1 MTEFWV
7 SLLITVIK
15 VLVVLGVF
23 LGVGAYLTWFER
35 KLAGHIQA
43 RLGPKLVGP
52 FGLLQPLADGLK
64 LLTKESIVPANAD
77 RMVYYL
83 AVVLAVAPALML
95 FAVIPFGPSFKLFGV
110 EVKPIVADVNIAVL
124 LVFAFGSLLVYG
136 TIFSGWASNS
146 KYAFIGSLRKA
157 AVIIGYEVVLG
168 FSVLGVIL
176 LAGTMSTTGIVQAQI
191 ERGVWFIVYQ
201 PVAFVLY
208 LFCML
213 AESGRVPFDIQE
225 AEAELVTGYN
235 VEYGG
240 MRFGV
245 FSVGGVVFE
254 RNGAVCHCGGA
265 LFGWLVWSPH
275 LWTSVS
281 LPLVFNK
288 DVWACLFCPLATLD
302 ATKVSSKGH
311 HRNWLEGH
319 ASFGN
324 SKRGYNRLR
333 LLFCLRCLGKFS

>member
-1 MTEFWV
+1 
-7 SLLITVIK
+7 
-15 VLVVLGVF
+15 
-23 LGVGAYLTWFER
+23 
-35 KLAGHIQA
+35 
-43 RLGPKLVGP
+43 VGP

-64 LLTKESIVPANAD
+64 LLTKESIVPAGAD
-77 RMVYYL
+77 RIVYYL

-225 AEAELVTGYN
+225 AEAELVTGYH

-245 FSVGGVVFE
+245 FPLAEWYLNVMALSAIAVVLFLGGWSGPHIFGPLSPYLWFLIKMFGLVFFVLWLHWTLPRFQAKDITE
-254 RNGAVCHCGGA
+254 I
-265 LFGWLVWSPH
+265 GWKVM
-275 LWTSVS
+275 
-281 LPLVFNK
+281 LPLAILNVVITAF
-288 DVWACLFCPLATLD
+288 VYYF
-302 ATKVSSKGH
+302 V
-311 HRNWLEGH
+311 
-319 ASFGN
+319 
-324 SKRGYNRLR
+324 
-333 LLFCLRCLGKFS
+333 